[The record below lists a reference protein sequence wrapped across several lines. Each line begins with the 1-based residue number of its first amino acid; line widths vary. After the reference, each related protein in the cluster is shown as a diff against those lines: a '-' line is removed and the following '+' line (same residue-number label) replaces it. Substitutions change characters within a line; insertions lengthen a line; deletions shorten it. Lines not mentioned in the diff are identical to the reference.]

1 MYEERFADAI
11 RQITTDCPFQDKH
24 LDVELAMTLDYAS
37 RTCACGRDRSDLD
50 PAFSSA
56 FRYLEKHCAFHK
68 IHGAHS
74 VAETDNRFR
83 AKTRDRLVCKSQFAA
98 SSRELT
104 FADQT
109 IARLGAKTIV
119 SFSDGMRTMD
129 LVEGAVLFQIPK
141 GAREGRIKIAAI
153 AAASTGATGIIER
166 HGQFYVKVLVL
177 EGTVRCYLTNR
188 VGESELMHPGQIL
201 ITKPD
206 VTALPDPADF
216 DIARVM
222 KTCLLVRDFPPL
234 LSQRLIESEEQKQSV
249 LIAKGT
255 YIPSNLVIFGRG
267 TLVNLVNPTPAPLQ
281 KPQTNTGH

>member
-1 MYEERFADAI
+1 MNNRPPTSAPRAESWGRGLLICLLLTATCLNAAQLQETRVTQVA
-11 RQITTDCPFQDKH
+11 K
-24 LDVELAMTLDYAS
+24 DVKLGPPQAAAPRRAAVGESVRDGDDISTGAA
-37 RTCACGRDRSDLD
+37 GRS
-50 PAFSSA
+50 
-56 FRYLEKHCAFHK
+56 
-68 IHGAHS
+68 
-74 VAETDNRFR
+74 
-83 AKTRDRLVCKSQFAA
+83 
-98 SSRELT
+98 ELT

-129 LVEGAVLFQIPK
+129 LVEGAVLLQIPK
-141 GAREGRIKIAAI
+141 GAREGRIKTAAI

-188 VGESELMHPGQIL
+188 VGESLLVHPGQIL
-201 ITKPD
+201 ITRPD

-216 DIARVM
+216 DISRVM

>member
-1 MYEERFADAI
+1 MNNRPASSAPRAERCGRGLLICLLLTAACLSAAQLQETRVTQVVKDVKLGPPQAAQRGAAVGESVRDGDAI
-11 RQITTDCPFQDKH
+11 STG
-24 LDVELAMTLDYAS
+24 AA
-37 RTCACGRDRSDLD
+37 GRS
-50 PAFSSA
+50 
-56 FRYLEKHCAFHK
+56 
-68 IHGAHS
+68 
-74 VAETDNRFR
+74 
-83 AKTRDRLVCKSQFAA
+83 
-98 SSRELT
+98 ELT

-141 GAREGRIKIAAI
+141 GAREGRIKTAAI
-153 AAASTGATGIIER
+153 AATSTGAT
-166 HGQFYVKVLVL
+166 VL

-188 VGESELMHPGQIL
+188 VGESLLVHPGQIL
-201 ITKPD
+201 ITRPD

-216 DIARVM
+216 DIALVM

-234 LSQRLIESEEQKQSV
+234 LSQRLIESEQQKQSV